1 MNHVFELT
9 KSSNLSTFL
18 GGLIGFT
25 IFVGLL
31 ESKKMGKILYRN
43 DKFRINGL
51 ILYLKSPFHQKFL
64 WYPQLWKHNWVMM
77 TGCGT
82 LIGYILSNYI

>member
-1 MNHVFELT
+1 MNNVFELT
-9 KSSNLSTFL
+9 KSTNLSTFL

-25 IFVGLL
+25 IFVVLL
-31 ESKKMGKILYRN
+31 ESKQMGKILFRN

-64 WYPQLWKHNWVMM
+64 WYPQLWKHNWIMM
-77 TGCGT
+77 SSFGA
-82 LIGYILSNYI
+82 LNGYILTNCI